1 MGGNENALSEFSYEN
16 RDEKFVMFN
25 FLCSLQDP
33 ELVWK
38 YIDWVMERDDVLG
51 VQVSNLPT
59 TCFLSDCVWLSG
71 VLKEALGFT
80 AQFFLSVLVK
90 MAFKSKLKAHML

>member
-1 MGGNENALSEFSYEN
+1 MKSALSEFSCEN
-16 RDEKFVMFN
+16 RGKRFVMFN

-51 VQVSNLPT
+51 VQVSNIP
-59 TCFLSDCVWLSG
+59 TCFLLLLTVFGSPVFSKAYP
-71 VLKEALGFT
+71 VLNI
-80 AQFFLSVLVK
+80 LSVV
-90 MAFKSKLKAHML
+90 